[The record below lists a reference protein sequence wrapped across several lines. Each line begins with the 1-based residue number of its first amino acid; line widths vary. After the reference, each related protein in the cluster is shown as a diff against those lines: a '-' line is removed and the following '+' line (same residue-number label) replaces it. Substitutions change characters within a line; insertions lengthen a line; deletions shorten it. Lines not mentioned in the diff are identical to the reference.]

1 VRDVLDDITRWRS
14 AGLGVALAR
23 VVDLD
28 GSGPCAPGAAMAV
41 NAAGQIAGS
50 ISGGCVDAAVVD
62 EALAVL
68 GGRAPRVC
76 EFGYSDEDAFAVGLT
91 CGGTIRVFVEPLV
104 AEPDAVGDVIELVH
118 RLERAHEPAALA
130 TVVAGGAIG
139 ATVLLERRAPHRGT
153 LGDPE
158 LDAAVLRDAA
168 DAIESGVSGL
178 RTYGRHGEEH
188 EHEVSVFIDAFA
200 PPARMVIVGAVGVAA
215 ALVSIAKPL
224 GFRITVTDARP
235 VFATAERF
243 PVADEVVVDWPDRF
257 LANVEPRL
265 GPRDAVCVLTHDP
278 KFDVPAIVAAL
289 ATDVGYLGAMGSR
302 RTTEQREQRLRA
314 VGVGDEDL
322 CRISAPI
329 GLDLGGRAPEEVA
342 VSICAEI
349 IARRN
354 GRDAPQPL
362 RDVSTPIH

>member
-1 VRDVLDDITRWRS
+1 VRDVLDDIARWRS

-41 NAAGQIAGS
+41 NEAGQISGS
-50 ISGGCVDAAVVD
+50 ISGGCVDAAVID

-68 GGRAPRVC
+68 GGRTPRVC

-91 CGGTIRVFVEPLV
+91 CGGTISVFVELLTGERGV
-104 AEPDAVGDVIELVH
+104 AGDAIELVH

-130 TVVAGGAIG
+130 TVVDGGAIG
-139 ATVLLERRAPHRGT
+139 ATVLLEARAAHCGT

-168 DAIESGVSGL
+168 EAIESGMSGL
-178 RTYGRHGEEH
+178 KTYGRHGEEH
-188 EHEVSVFIDAFA
+188 QHEVSVFIDAFA
-200 PPARMVIVGAVGVAA
+200 PPAHMVIVGAVGVAA

-224 GFRITVTDARP
+224 GFRVTVSDARP
-235 VFATAERF
+235 VFATKERF
-243 PVADEVVVDWPDRF
+243 PEADEVVVDWPARY
-257 LANVEPRL
+257 LTRVGPHL
-265 GPRDAVCVLTHDP
+265 GSRDAVCVLTHDP

-289 ATDVGYLGAMGSR
+289 VTDVGYIGAMGSR
-302 RTTEQREQRLRA
+302 RSTEQREQRLRA
-314 VGVGDEDL
+314 VGVGDVAL
-322 CRISAPI
+322 HRLSAPI
-329 GLDLGGRAPEEVA
+329 GLDLGGRAPHEVA

-354 GRDAPQPL
+354 GRVAPRPL